1 MMARRL
7 AIATYDEIPDLTD
20 EDRILARALEPLGVT
35 CVPWVWTDSRPG
47 ALDGVFVRS
56 CWDYHH
62 RPHAFADWFEELERR
77 GVPLANAA
85 PTIAWNLHKG
95 YLLELER
102 GGVAIPETQ
111 LVKRGDD
118 LVSCIDALSP
128 GPVVVKP
135 AVSMSGW
142 ETHLFAADARD
153 DVVACVARLFRHA
166 DVLVQAYRPEIEQGE
181 VSIVFFG
188 GEPSHAV
195 RKRPAA
201 GEFRVQSEYGGTREA
216 IVAEPAWIDAA
227 RRALSLVP
235 TRRDVWRADGEG
247 SVFGPPHEVLVAR
260 VDGVI
265 VDGRF
270 VLMELE
276 AIDPMVFLEWAPP
289 EATTR
294 LATAIRDWLDRA
306 LPG

>member
-1 MMARRL
+1 MTARRL

-20 EDRILARALEPLGVT
+20 EDRILARALAALDVA
-35 CVPWVWTDSRPG
+35 CVPWVWNTSRP
-47 ALDGVFVRS
+47 DGIDAVFVRS

-62 RPHAFADWFEELERR
+62 RPHAFADWYEALERR

-85 PTIAWNLHKG
+85 KTIAWNLHKG

-102 GGVAIPETQ
+102 GGVAIPETR

-118 LVSCIDALSP
+118 LLATIEELAP

-142 ETHLFAADARD
+142 ETHRFDAGARD
-153 DVVACVARLFRHA
+153 EVVACVMRLFRHA
-166 DVLVQAYRPEIEQGE
+166 DVLVQAYRPEIDDGE

-188 GEPSHAV
+188 GEPSHAI

-201 GEFRVQSEYGGTREA
+201 GEFRVQSEYGGTRELIEA
-216 IVAEPAWIDAA
+216 DPAWTASA
-227 RRALSLVP
+227 RRALALAP
-235 TRRDVWRADGEG
+235 G
-247 SVFGPPHEVLVAR
+247 EVLVAR

-294 LATAIRDWLDRA
+294 FATVIRDWLDRA
-306 LPG
+306 LPPG